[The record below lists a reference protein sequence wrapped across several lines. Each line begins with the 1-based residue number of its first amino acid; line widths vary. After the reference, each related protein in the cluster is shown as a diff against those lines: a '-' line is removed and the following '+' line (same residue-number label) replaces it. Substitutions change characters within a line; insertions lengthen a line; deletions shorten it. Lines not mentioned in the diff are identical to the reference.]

1 MKLGQGMRNTVLRGG
16 LALGLV
22 LVWMMM
28 GQAWAADADAAR
40 KLAKQNNC
48 FRCHAVEREKNGPA
62 WAEIAIKY
70 KDKADGEAKLMKH
83 LTSAPKVKLREDNV
97 EEEHKIVKFRDHA
110 ELENLARW
118 VLSL

>member
-1 MKLGQGMRNTVLRGG
+1 MERPPMPDSRLALPPALLGG
-16 LALGLV
+16 LLLLLSSAV
-22 LVWMMM
+22 LAV
-28 GQAWAADADAAR
+28 DADAAR

-62 WAEIAIKY
+62 WADIGTKY
-70 KDKADGEAKLMKH
+70 KGKADGEAALIKH
-83 LTSAPKVKLREDNV
+83 LTSAPKVRLREDDV
-97 EEEHKIVKFRDHA
+97 EEEHKIAKFRSHD